1 MKKVLSTLAIVAT
14 LVGTCTVTTTSAD
27 AQRWGWRG
35 GGLGWRGGVGW
46 RGGLGWGGVGWRG
59 AGWRGA
65 GWRPGWG
72 WGGAALG
79 VGAALG
85 FAAAASP
92 YYGYG
97 NGYAPY
103 TGLYSY
109 SPLYSTGGCTCQ

>member
-1 MKKVLSTLAIVAT
+1 MKDVLSTLAIVAT
-14 LVGTCTVTTTSAD
+14 FVGTCAVTTTSAD
-27 AQRWGWRG
+27 GWRS

-46 RGGLGWGGVGWRG
+46 RGGLGWRGVGWRG
-59 AGWRGA
+59 WGWG
-65 GWRPGWG
+65 PGWG
-72 WGGAALG
+72 WGGAALR

-97 NGYAPY
+97 YGYALY

-109 SPLYSTGGCTCQ
+109 SPLYSAGRCTCQ